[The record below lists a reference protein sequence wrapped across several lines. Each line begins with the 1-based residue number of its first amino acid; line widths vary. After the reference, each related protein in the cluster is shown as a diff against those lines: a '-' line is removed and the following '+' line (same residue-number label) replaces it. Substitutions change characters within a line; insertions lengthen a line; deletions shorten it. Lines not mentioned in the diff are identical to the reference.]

1 MPARGSAR
9 SLRAFDAGIERVG
22 SLLAAVVCVEEEP
35 GVLRADAPLLS
46 VNSAI
51 GTANLII
58 VMVIIV
64 ADNIFVRTANMN
76 DLCHDNE

>member
-9 SLRAFDAGIERVG
+9 SLRALDAGIERVG
-22 SLLAAVVCVEEEP
+22 SSLAAVCVEEEP

-64 ADNIFVRTANMN
+64 ADNR
-76 DLCHDNE
+76 C